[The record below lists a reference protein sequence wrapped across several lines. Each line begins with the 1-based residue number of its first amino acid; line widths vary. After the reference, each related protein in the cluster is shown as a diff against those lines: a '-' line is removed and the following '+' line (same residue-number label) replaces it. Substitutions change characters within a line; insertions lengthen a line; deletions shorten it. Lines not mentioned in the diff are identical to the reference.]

1 SLRRRFRQ
9 SPALLVRRDKRDS
22 QSPPLW
28 GRWPAGQRG
37 APSTM
42 LSSSQPAVPAR
53 YLRMPYVEKGMQ
65 VGLFGGSFNPPHA
78 GHALVAEI
86 ALRRLALDQLWW
98 IVTPGNPL
106 KSARELAPL
115 SERLERS
122 EKIARNPRIKVTAFE
137 AAYHVR
143 YTADTLALIRARNP
157 GVDFVWVMGAD
168 NLRDFHRWQ
177 RWRQIAMTFPI
188 AVIDRP
194 GATLSFLSSVVAKTF
209 DYARVDDDAA
219 SALARM
225 LPQAWPF
232 IDGPRSLR
240 SSSAIRAGRK

>member
-1 SLRRRFRQ
+1 MEGLPRSL
-9 SPALLVRRDKRDS
+9 
-22 QSPPLW
+22 
-28 GRWPAGQRG
+28 
-37 APSTM
+37 
-42 LSSSQPAVPAR
+42 
-53 YLRMPYVEKGMQ
+53 LRMPHVEKGMQ

-106 KSARELAPL
+106 KSTRELAPL
-115 SERLERS
+115 AERIQLSESDRQGSAHQGHGLRGG
-122 EKIARNPRIKVTAFE
+122 P
-137 AAYHVR
+137 HLR
-143 YTADTLALIRARNP
+143 YTADTLALVKARNP
-157 GVDFVWVMGAD
+157 GVDFVWIMGAD

-209 DYARVDDDAA
+209 DYARVDEGDAPIGWPA
-219 SALARM
+219 CAA
-225 LPQAWPF
+225 PAWTF
-232 IDGPRSLR
+232 IHGPRSLL
-240 SSSAIRAGRK
+240 SSSGVARSGPRNRADRPGRPADVAFAAPSAAAAGQCGA